1 MVDEPGPPGT
11 LANSLVVAT
20 KQPTTLATFQDN
32 VAALSDRLP
41 ADFRAFVQQAATQAR
56 VAAPPAAAPIFTDDR
71 AQVEQVVHGLILD
84 YLAGE

>member
-20 KQPTTLATFQDN
+20 KQPTALATFRDN
-32 VAALSDRLP
+32 VADLPEGLP
-41 ADFRAFVQQAATQAR
+41 AEFRAFVRQAATQAQ
-56 VAAPPAAAPIFTDDR
+56 VADPPADAPIFTDDR